1 MGKRPGE
8 NRTWGIH
15 SPLQPTLCYAALPR
29 NVSPTLQT
37 KSFYHIILFYFLHSI
52 YYYLQTFSS
61 FLVFLKVTQ
70 DFIPLTVSLVSLS
83 TVPDT

>member
-1 MGKRPGE
+1 ML
-8 NRTWGIH
+8 
-15 SPLQPTLCYAALPR
+15 SSPR

-52 YYYLQTFSS
+52 YYYLQTF
-61 FLVFLKVTQ
+61 LVFLKVTQ
-70 DFIPLTVSLVSLS
+70 DFIPLTVSLVPLS